1 MFVFVFERSLFK
13 FNEKTPERAPL
24 FQFPPRIG
32 TRFTELPPSAAASTS

>member
-1 MFVFVFERSLFK
+1 MFVFTLLRALFK
-13 FNEKTPERAPL
+13 FSAKTPESAAL